1 MLNMILQGIHHI
13 GGGGGGGVE
22 GGICIEERQTQS
34 GVNAPSTYKYR
45 MTIRPV

>member
-13 GGGGGGGVE
+13 GREGGGG
-22 GGICIEERQTQS
+22 CIEERQTQS
-34 GVNAPSTYKYR
+34 GVNAPRTYKYR